1 MAEAKK
7 ADAKMG
13 DAEKGIEKKEKKRKK
28 TQKCEITIWERE
40 KTSNPRQCA
49 SAQGVLP
56 PPLLKG
62 RAGVGFISSS
72 LPRRAR
78 EQASTHYTL
87 YHLHQFL
94 KNQYLTFARSIL
106 IHSRTHLNILL
117 IAGPSCTQTFIN
129 AN

>member
-1 MAEAKK
+1 LGEANMD
-7 ADAKMG
+7 DAKLG
-13 DAEKGIEKKEKKRKK
+13 NAEKGIEKKEKKRKK
-28 TQKCEITIWERE
+28 KQKCEITIWKRE

-72 LPRRAR
+72 FPRRAQ

-87 YHLHQFL
+87 YHLHQFF
-94 KNQYLTFARSIL
+94 KKPIPGFCAQ
-106 IHSRTHLNILL
+106 HSH
-117 IAGPSCTQTFIN
+117 P
-129 AN
+129 